1 MRKAYVDK
9 DNCTSCN
16 QCADNMPKYFMMDE
30 DDVSQT
36 HIGGE
41 SINDAMIPDEDEKK
55 VQKEMDE
62 CPGECIHWKKN

>member
-36 HIGGE
+36 HIAGAA
-41 SINDAMIPDEDEKK
+41 INDAMIPDEDEKK
-55 VQKEMDE
+55 CRRKWMSVQANAFTR
-62 CPGECIHWKKN
+62 KKN